1 MSEQHLFKFQTEND
15 YETAMRNHLV
25 TPNISK
31 VVETGSIHINSK
43 NTSNESAESGD

>member
-15 YETAMRNHLV
+15 YETAMRNNLV

-31 VVETGSIHINSK
+31 VVETGNIHINPK
-43 NTSNESAESGD
+43 SASR